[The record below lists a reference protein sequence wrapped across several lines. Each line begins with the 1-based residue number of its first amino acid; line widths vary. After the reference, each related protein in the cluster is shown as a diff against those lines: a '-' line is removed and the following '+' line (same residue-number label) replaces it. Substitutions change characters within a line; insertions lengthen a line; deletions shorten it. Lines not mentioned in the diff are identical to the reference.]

1 MSDTERIITTG
12 NMTITE
18 MTTNE
23 AKAPHRQPRIWLYV
37 ATSRFLLISIGLF
50 SIWWGISTFPV
61 FWRDSRL
68 VHAADDILNGEDFK
82 PGILQTLLADADSAE
97 RAWTHPEA
105 LRSAAIIRLHLAED
119 AGETENSDSLGPI
132 IDHLDASVRRSL
144 SAAPADPYLWFALYW
159 SKTTKGDRSKDDFA
173 YLRMSYLVG
182 PHEGWVAMQRNY
194 TALAHFSELPPDLAE
209 AAVTEFKDLVA
220 SAFYDSAV
228 DILAGPGWPIHDLLL
243 RRLEDVPEVAR
254 RQLSRSADQLGYAI
268 EVPGVDRGE
277 PRPWR

>member
-18 MTTNE
+18 MTTNK
-23 AKAPHRQPRIWLYV
+23 AKAPHRQPRIWLFV

-61 FWRDSRL
+61 FWQDFRL
-68 VHAADDILNGEDFK
+68 DHAADDILDGQEFK
-82 PGILQTLLADADSAE
+82 PEILQTLLADADSAA
-97 RAWTHPEA
+97 RAWTRPKA
-105 LRSAAIIRLHLAED
+105 LRSAAIIRFRLAED
-119 AGETENSDSLGPI
+119 ASEPKTSAPLGPI
-132 IDHLDASVRRSL
+132 IDQLATSVRRSL
-144 SAAPADPYLWFALYW
+144 SAAPADPYLWFALFW
-159 SKTTKGDRSKDDFA
+159 SKTTKGDLSKDDFA

-182 PHEGWVAMQRNY
+182 PHEGWVAGLRNY

-220 SAFYDSAV
+220 SAYYNSAV

-243 RRLEDVPEVAR
+243 RRLEDVPEEAK
-254 RQLSRSADQLGYAI
+254 RQLSRTADDLGYAI